1 LNAIIELINHYNA
14 TSPGDTSHDI
24 AEIVLQNL
32 SALRS
37 LSIDKIAELCFTSA
51 ATLSRFARSLG
62 FQSFSAFRA
71 NLAASFD
78 NYPFLNH
85 TMPPNRELME
95 GQSFIHA
102 YLCNLRQVID
112 QLESTLTPALIS
124 QITAMINQSGKISF
138 YSQQVGDFP
147 TLQFQYDL
155 VMAGK
160 TAVILQQYDQ
170 QLENARSLDQNCLV
184 IVCLP
189 DTPESAQRLEALREA
204 RRHGARILL
213 IKPRMSTTGA
223 KYADTVINYEESRTA
238 MDGYIYNV
246 IISLMT
252 MHFRYNY
259 LS

>member
-1 LNAIIELINHYNA
+1 LNAIVELINHYNA
-14 TSPGDTSHDI
+14 TQSGDTSHDI
-24 AEIVLQNL
+24 AEIMLQNL
-32 SALRS
+32 SVIRTM
-37 LSIDKIAELCFTSA
+37 SIDKIAELCFTSA
-51 ATLSRFARSLG
+51 ATLSRLARSLG

-102 YLCNLRQVID
+102 YLCNLRQVLD
-112 QLESTLTPALIS
+112 QLENALTPALIA
-124 QITAMINQSGKISF
+124 QITALINQSGKICF

-160 TAVILQQYDQ
+160 AAVFLHHYEQ
-170 QLENARSLDQNCLV
+170 QLENARSLDQNSLV

-204 RRHGARILL
+204 RRRGARILL
-213 IKPRMSTTGA
+213 IKPRLSPTGA
-223 KYADTVINYEESRTA
+223 RYADIIINYEESRTA

-246 IISLMT
+246 ILSLVT